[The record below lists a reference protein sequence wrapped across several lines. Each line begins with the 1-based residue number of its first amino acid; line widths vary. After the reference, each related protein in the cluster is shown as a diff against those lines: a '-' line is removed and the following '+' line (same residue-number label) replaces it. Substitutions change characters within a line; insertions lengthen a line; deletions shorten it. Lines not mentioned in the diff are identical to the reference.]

1 MLTMRDMLKLNPLY
15 KDNLLLMWSNDIPS
29 DVARLCDFLC
39 GLSSGKHTG
48 KRMYTRDTPALD

>member
-1 MLTMRDMLKLNPLY
+1 MRDMLKLNPLY